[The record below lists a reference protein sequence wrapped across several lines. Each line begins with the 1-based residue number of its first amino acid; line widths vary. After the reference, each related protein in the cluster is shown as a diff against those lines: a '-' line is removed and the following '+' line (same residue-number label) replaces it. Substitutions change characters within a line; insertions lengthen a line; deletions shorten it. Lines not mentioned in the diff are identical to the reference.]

1 MAQLSLGECKWRM
14 VRMVLKKKRFRF
26 EDARNQTRHDKMHF
40 DWLVANG
47 LFSPIDGQWYELTEK
62 GKAAAD
68 LGFYEFAPAVP
79 LTAVKTARRP
89 VKAKETS

>member
-47 LFSPIDGQWYELTEK
+47 LFASVGDEWFELTEK
-62 GKAAAD
+62 GKSAAD
-68 LGFYEFAPAVP
+68 LGFYEFSPSIPVVAKPM
-79 LTAVKTARRP
+79 RRS
-89 VKAKETS
+89 K

>member
-26 EDARNQTRHDKMHF
+26 EDARNQTRHDQMHF

-47 LFSPIDGQWYELTEK
+47 LFVSLGDDGWFELSEK

-68 LGFYEFAPAVP
+68 LGYYDFNPAPPVVM
-79 LTAVKTARRP
+79 TKTPRRSK
-89 VKAKETS
+89 V

>member
-26 EDARNQTRHDKMHF
+26 EDARNQTRHDQMHF
-40 DWLVANG
+40 DWLVENG
-47 LFSPIDGQWYELTEK
+47 LFVAVGDDWYELTDK

-68 LGFYEFAPAVP
+68 LGFYEFTPVP
-79 LTAVKTARRP
+79 NSTPPKSPR
-89 VKAKETS
+89 KGKS